1 VDREAVT
8 PALKPG
14 DSITDFITDGSLA
27 RLCETLEELIG
38 RPVALR
44 DRIGRVIAA
53 SEGQQVWSAT
63 DRAALEETADF
74 GGFTAPLRVDGETI
88 GSLALGA
95 REDSLGGEAGS
106 DGVERFLALLASIV
120 SELCEREV
128 ALNRQIDRMGALQ
141 RIAST
146 LVGAGGLQET
156 INTGLQTAIE
166 LLGADAGTLRLL
178 DTSGKVLLPRA
189 SFGLSEAYLREAG
202 PLPADNALDREIL
215 SGTVLAVSEFPED
228 DRLKHP
234 QAVRAESL
242 ASMLSAALIFQD
254 EPLGVLRVYTRRRR
268 EFTSDEQALFRSIAR
283 QVAAAVANARLLE
296 REARSAA
303 VREQVR
309 LAGEVQRRMLPRHL
323 PETPPLSFGAVCQ
336 SSYDVGG
343 DFYDVFRRGEQIGI
357 VVGDVVGKGVAAALL
372 MANLIGALRAFA
384 DRDETPA
391 EVLAATNRALC
402 RDSLASEFAT
412 VFLGF
417 ADPASRRLVYCNA
430 GHEPPLV
437 ARVPEHRAPTRADVD
452 QLDVGG
458 MVIGVDPSQRYQTG
472 VCDLGPGDVLLAFSD
487 GVTEAMDYDLRK
499 FTRERV
505 REEFLA
511 HLGEHPEASARAV
524 CKHMLWAVRRYTGLA
539 EQSDDITITAM
550 RVARG

>member
-1 VDREAVT
+1 VK
-8 PALKPG
+8 PAS
-14 DSITDFITDGSLA
+14 SITEFITDGSLA
-27 RLCETLEELIG
+27 RLCETLETLFG

-53 SEGQQVWSAT
+53 SEGRREWTSAERP
-63 DRAALEETADF
+63 DLERSADF
-74 GGFTAPLRVDGETI
+74 GGFSAPIRVDGEAI

-95 REDSLGGEAGS
+95 VAPAADGETAGA
-106 DGVERFLALLASIV
+106 GVERFLTLLASIV

-128 ALNRQIDRMGALQ
+128 ALNRQVNRMSALQ
-141 RIAST
+141 KIAST

-156 INTGLQTAIE
+156 LDTGLQTAIE

-178 DTSGKVLLPRA
+178 DASGRLLLPRA
-189 SFGLSEAYLREAG
+189 SFGLSDAYLREAG
-202 PLPADNALDREIL
+202 PLPADNAVDREIL
-215 SGTVLAVSEFPED
+215 SGAVMAVAEFPQD

-234 QAVRAESL
+234 QAVRSENL
-242 ASMLSAALIFQD
+242 ASMLSAALIFQE
-254 EPLGVLRVYTRRRR
+254 EPLGVLRVYTRERR
-268 EFTSDEQALFRSIAR
+268 EFTPEEQELFRSIAR

-296 REARSAA
+296 REARTAA

-309 LAGEVQRRMLPRHL
+309 LAGEVQRRMLPRAL
-323 PETPPLSFGAVCQ
+323 PTAPPLSFGAVCQ

-343 DFYDVFRRGEQIGI
+343 DFYDVFRRGDQIGI

-372 MANLIGALRAFA
+372 MANLVGALRAYA
-384 DRDETPA
+384 DRDQTPA

-417 ADPASRRLVYCNA
+417 ADPKTGRLIYCNA

-437 ARVPEHRAPTRADVD
+437 ARVPVHRAPTRADVD
-452 QLDVGG
+452 ELDVGG

-539 EQSDDITITAM
+539 EQSDDITIASM
-550 RVARG
+550 RVARGS